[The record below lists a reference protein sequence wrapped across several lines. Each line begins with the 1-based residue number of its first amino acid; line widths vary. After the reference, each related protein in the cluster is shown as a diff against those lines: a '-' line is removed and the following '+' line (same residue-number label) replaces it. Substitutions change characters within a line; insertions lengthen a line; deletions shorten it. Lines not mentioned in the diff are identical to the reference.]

1 MIEIPVNNNR
11 KLILIQS
18 AEGIEIVTTS
28 KDGIES
34 KREIPEGDMVM
45 LINYYKYVKDNN
57 IQCDF
62 VNPNGK
68 NTK

>member
-45 LINYYKYVKDNN
+45 LLNYYRYVKDND
-57 IQCDF
+57 IKCEF
-62 VNPNGK
+62 VNTDGK
-68 NTK
+68 NVE

>member
-1 MIEIPVNNNR
+1 MIEIQINNNR

-18 AEGIEIVTTS
+18 AEGIEIVTTN

-34 KREIPEGDMVM
+34 KMILSEGDVVM
-45 LINYYKYVKDNN
+45 LINYYRYVKDNDVK
-57 IQCDF
+57 CDF
-62 VNPNGK
+62 VNPIGK